1 MHKKT
6 TLATMAAWLAL
17 SLVFTLTAALAAD
30 NTGGTSAITGR
41 VQNVA
46 TGQYLTNARVTVH
59 GTELTAFTDQTGTYR
74 LAPVPSG
81 VVVVDVAYT
90 GLDPQKTP
98 LTVLP
103 GQTVEQNFSLT
114 NRDRY
119 GDGTVKMD
127 SFLVST
133 SKVTEGESLATNE
146 QRNAANIKNVVSA
159 DAYGDVS
166 GGNIAEFLK
175 YLPGLSLDLESG
187 EAISVSVRGMGSNYT
202 AVSIDGAQA
211 ANTVSQGQSRTF
223 QFKQIAMNNASRIE
237 LYKVPTPANPADS
250 LAGSV
255 NIVSKSAFERSKA
268 SFSYR
273 LFLEANGDELS
284 LKKQP
289 FPRDRYMFTV
299 LPGADFDATVPV
311 GKNLGFV
318 FTGLH
323 SLQFVPQ
330 NLANQA
336 YNTTNTSGTG
346 GSIAKPYL
354 ATFTLD
360 EAPRRTQR
368 DSFSARMD
376 WRIRPTSVLSF
387 SAQASYY
394 HDNTRD
400 LRWAFTTGTTGTSTI
415 AGGTPFS
422 FGEDFTRGATG
433 RGTVTMSQSINNI
446 QGASNGVNARYR
458 FDDGLWQITSSL
470 GRSFSKTWRRY
481 NEFGNFNSV
490 TSSIAGA
497 RVNLLNI
504 NEVRPGTIQVF
515 DNANQPIDYYDLRNY
530 RTTGADGP
538 TRGDSR
544 EVMETGDFNARRNL
558 PSLPFPAAIQV
569 GGFAKAQ
576 TRDVQRQ
583 NIAYTYTSPDSDP
596 SASRFYSSRFASHPN
611 YYGFGFIPWTSPW
624 KANDLWQETPSMFTK
639 TLAQQVAEEKYRI
652 QNSEHFQEIVEAL
665 YAQVDVRFFKDRL
678 RLLSGARYE
687 RTIDHGVGPL
697 VVPGNAFLRDA
708 AGNFILDSR
717 RARIRNPAAGA
728 AGSLQEVAATYFE
741 RQNKVNRTYDGI
753 YPSAHAT
760 YTVAEPLLVRLS
772 FAQTYGRPD
781 FANIVP
787 NATITENDPSTNPAV
802 PGTINIRNTSLRPWT
817 ANNYDLSVEYYSKS
831 GGVFSAG
838 VFRKDIKNFFGSVTR
853 IATAADLDELG
864 LDDRYTGFQITTQ
877 FNSGDARVTGV
888 EANARH
894 SLAPL
899 GRWGRFF
906 TVFANATRLELEGNQ
921 NAQFSTFLPRSANW
935 GVTFSR
941 KPVTVSARWT
951 YRGEQRVTS
960 VPAFGADA
968 FRYWASRTQMDLST
982 NWNITNRVSFFANAR
997 NVFNVRPRQIVHGEA
1012 TPAYAMKNITQE
1024 FGVGISTGVR
1034 SSF

>member
-1 MHKKT
+1 MNKYIF
-6 TLATMAAWLAL
+6 LAVIGAWL
-17 SLVFTLTAALAAD
+17 SLAIAPLHAAESVA
-30 NTGGTSAITGR
+30 TSARIAAMTGR

-46 TGQYLTNARVTVH
+46 TGQYLTNARVAVR
-59 GTELTAFTDQTGTYR
+59 GTDLAVFTDQTGTYR
-74 LAPVPSG
+74 LASVPSG
-81 VVVVDVAYT
+81 AMVVEVSYT
-90 GLDPQKTP
+90 GLDPEKIS
-98 LTVLP
+98 LTALP

-114 NRDRY
+114 NRARY

-127 SFLVST
+127 AFLVSM
-133 SKVTEGESLATNE
+133 SKVTEGEALATNE

-175 YLPGLSLDLESG
+175 FLPGLSLDLESG
-187 EAISVSVRGMGSNYT
+187 EAIAVSVRGMGSNYT

-211 ANTVSQGQSRTF
+211 ANTVSQGQTRTF

-255 NIVSKSAFERSKA
+255 NIVSKSAFERSA
-268 SFSYR
+268 AAFSYR
-273 LFLEANGDELS
+273 LFIEANGDELS

-289 FPRDRYMFTV
+289 FPLDRSMSTV
-299 LPGADFDATVPV
+299 LPGFDFDATVPI

-330 NLANQA
+330 NLANQG
-336 YNTTNTSGTG
+336 YNTTNTSTG
-346 GSIAKPYL
+346 GSIEKPYL
-354 ATFTLD
+354 AAFTLD

-368 DSFSARMD
+368 DSFSARVD

-400 LRWAFTTGTTGTSTI
+400 LRWVFNTGTTGTSTL

-433 RGTVTMSQSINNI
+433 RGSVVMQQSINNI
-446 QGASNGVNARYR
+446 QGASNGVSARYR
-458 FDDGLWQITSSL
+458 FDDGLWQVTSSL

-481 NEFGNFNSV
+481 NEFGNFSSV
-490 TSSIAGA
+490 TSSISNA

-504 NEVRPGTIQVF
+504 NKVRPGTIEVF
-515 DNANQPIDYYDLRNY
+515 DTANQPINYYDLKNY
-530 RTTGADGP
+530 RTTGADAP

-544 EVMETGDFNARRNL
+544 EVMESGDFNARRSL

-583 NIAYTYTSPDSDP
+583 NIAWTYTSPDADL
-596 SASRFYSSRFASHPN
+596 SASRFYSSNFASHPN
-611 YYGFGFIPWTSPW
+611 YYGFGLIPWTSPW
-624 KANDLWQETPSMFTK
+624 KANDLWKETPSMFTK
-639 TLAQQVAEEKYRI
+639 TLSQQVSEEKYRI
-652 QNSEHFQEIVEAL
+652 QNSEHFQELVSAL
-665 YAQVDVRFFKDRL
+665 YAQADVRLFQDRL
-678 RLLSGARYE
+678 RLLSGARFE
-687 RTIDHGVGPL
+687 RTSDKGVGPL

-708 AGNFILDSR
+708 AGNFLRNSTG
-717 RARIRNPAAGA
+717 ARIRNPAAGA
-728 AGSLQEVAATYFE
+728 VGSIEEVTATYFE
-741 RQNKVNRTYDGI
+741 RRNKVNRSYDGL

-760 YTVAEPLLVRLS
+760 YNITEAVLVRLA

-787 NATITENDPSTNPAV
+787 NSTITENDPATNPAI
-802 PGTINIRNTSLRPWT
+802 PGSINIRNTSLRPWT
-817 ANNYDLSVEYYSKS
+817 ANNYDFSLEYYTKA

-838 VFRKDIKNFFGSVTR
+838 AFRKEISNFFGSVTR
-853 IATAADLDELG
+853 IATVADLDELG

-877 FNSGDARVTGV
+877 FNAGNARVTGL

-899 GRWGRFF
+899 GNWGRYF
-906 TVFANATRLELEGNQ
+906 TVFANATRLELQGNQ

-941 KPVTVSARWT
+941 RPFTVAAKWT
-951 YRGEQRVTS
+951 YRGEQRVGAVT
-960 VPAFGADA
+960 AFGADA
-968 FRYWASRTQMDLST
+968 FRYWASRTQMDLNT
-982 NWNITNRVSFFANAR
+982 TWNINSRVSFFANAR
-997 NVFNVRPRQIVHGEA
+997 NVFNVRPRQIIHGAA
-1012 TPAYAMKNITQE
+1012 TPAYAVKNVTQE
-1024 FGVGISTGVR
+1024 FGVGLSVGVR